1 MRSVKIYLSSRAPDV
16 EKWSRGEA
24 GGQIIKE
31 NQGRTVWRVPVG
43 APAFYV
49 KRFPPEIF
57 RDRARK
63 EAALLRELDGEG
75 IPCPKVVAW
84 ARDSAG
90 SYLLT
95 EEIEGARPLRALL
108 AQGAPER
115 SSLLRSF
122 GALARRLHDRGI
134 EHLDFH
140 VGNVL
145 VKEGELY
152 VLDVHRARRGRP
164 SRTRRLE
171 GVAFAALSF
180 VDLVPLTGLLR
191 FLRAY
196 GVKSRE
202 EIVEVCRRLRR
213 RREQYFR
220 GRDARCLKESTGF
233 GREEGIYYRK
243 GVDLASVRAAVRAGG
258 RPVKGSAS
266 ERVEVLPGGLFVKHT
281 SRARALRTW
290 KNAHALEVRGL
301 PTPRLRA
308 CGPGWVVGDWIDA
321 PNVGDLAQGAW
332 SAMSRQARNAFLSGL
347 ARLVRRLHELGVYHR
362 DLKSS
367 NILSGPG
374 GCLFVDL
381 DAVRLGRP
389 VSPRERTF
397 NLAQLSASVSPAV
410 TRADRLRFL
419 QAYLGRDQAP
429 GRRRKVW
436 IGQIMTLT
444 RERRHLWPP
453 R

>member
-1 MRSVKIYLSSRAPDV
+1 MIYLSSRTRDV
-16 EKWSRGEA
+16 ERWSRGEA

-31 NQGRTVWRVPVG
+31 NRGRTVWRVPVG
-43 APAFYV
+43 APALYV
-49 KRFPPEIF
+49 KRFPPEVF

-63 EAALLRELDGEG
+63 EAALLRELGGEG

-84 ARDSAG
+84 AQDALG

-95 EEIEGARPLRALL
+95 EEIEGARPLRTLL
-108 AQGAPER
+108 GEGAPGR
-115 SSLLRSF
+115 PSLLRSF

-164 SRTRRLE
+164 SRSRRLE

-180 VDLVPLTGLLR
+180 VDLVPLTGLFR

-196 GVKSRE
+196 GIQSRE
-202 EIVEVCRRLRR
+202 ETLEVCRRLRR
-213 RREQYFR
+213 RREKYFR

-233 GREEGIYYRK
+233 GREDGIYYRK
-243 GVDLASVRAAVRAGG
+243 GVDLPSVRGAVEAGG
-258 RPVKGSAS
+258 RPVKGSDR
-266 ERVEVLPGGLFVKHT
+266 ERVEVLPGGLYVKHT

-301 PTPRLRA
+301 PTPKLRA
-308 CGPGWVVGDWIDA
+308 CGPGWVVGDWMDA
-321 PNVGDLAQGAW
+321 PNVGDVAQGAW
-332 SAMSRQARNAFLSGL
+332 SSMSRRDRNAFLSGL

-367 NILSGPG
+367 NILSGSG
-374 GCLFVDL
+374 GCQFVDL
-381 DAVRLGRP
+381 DAVRLGRA

-397 NLAQLSASVSPAV
+397 NLAQLSASVSSAV
-410 TRADRLRFL
+410 TRADRVRFL
-419 QAYLGRDQAP
+419 RVYIGRDQALWK
-429 GRRRKVW
+429 RRRAW
-436 IGQIMTLT
+436 IGQLMTLT
-444 RERRHLWPP
+444 RQRRHLWPP